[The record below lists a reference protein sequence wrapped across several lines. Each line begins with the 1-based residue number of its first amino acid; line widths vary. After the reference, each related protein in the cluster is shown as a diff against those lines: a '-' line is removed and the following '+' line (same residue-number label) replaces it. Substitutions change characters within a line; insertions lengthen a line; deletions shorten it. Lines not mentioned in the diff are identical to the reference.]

1 MCSNFDAEYL
11 LRKFTFKPPPPPKKK
26 KKEIKFIKSYFVKN
40 VTIVCS
46 SEEKVREGNE
56 IHLFSFA
63 LCRKGEKKGIAFIDD
78 YISTQEQVNYLTLY
92 SVGVYFHYVNFKTKY
107 PD

>member
-1 MCSNFDAEYL
+1 MY
-11 LRKFTFKPPPPPKKK
+11 KMY
-26 KKEIKFIKSYFVKN
+26 IYIIVFIKSYFVKN

-46 SEEKVREGNE
+46 SKEKVSEGNE

-107 PD
+107 PK